1 MSRACSDSQPEHNPQ
16 SETLGTISSQRRPS
30 NPISSEHPVHQK
42 RLRTSASSI
51 QRKYI
56 SLGLLLLVVLLLV
69 LLLILLVL
77 LVLLLILL
85 LLLLLLLLLV
95 LLLLLLLLGTSY
107 QLLNYQPL
115 LNPNFVETE
124 IQSQYSC
131 IWETKQSE
139 VSGFERHCFRHL

>member
-85 LLLLLLLLLV
+85 LLLLLLLV

-115 LNPNFVETE
+115 LNPELYNCMKESGYFATVR
-124 IQSQYSC
+124 IFGFSSSKSQ
-131 IWETKQSE
+131 TKDVQ
-139 VSGFERHCFRHL
+139 

>member
-85 LLLLLLLLLV
+85 LLLLLLLV
-95 LLLLLLLLGTSY
+95 LLLLLRLLLGTSY

-115 LNPNFVETE
+115 LNPELYNCMKESGYFATVR
-124 IQSQYSC
+124 IFGFSSSKSQ
-131 IWETKQSE
+131 TKDVQ
-139 VSGFERHCFRHL
+139 